1 MKKLAER
8 HCNGRLVLS
17 HEGGYSAAY
26 VPCCA
31 LAIVEAM
38 SGIQTKVEDPFM
50 ESFSGVPVDTLF
62 PHEEEAVQKVI
73 EQQSKFWDLSAQKA
87 VR

>member
-1 MKKLAER
+1 
-8 HCNGRLVLS
+8 
-17 HEGGYSAAY
+17 
-26 VPCCA
+26 
-31 LAIVEAM
+31 M
-38 SGIQTKVEDPFM
+38 SEIKTKVEDPFM

-62 PHEEEAVQKVI
+62 PHEEEAVQKMI

>member
-1 MKKLAER
+1 MKKLAQNQ
-8 HCNGRLVLS
+8 CDGRLVLC

-26 VPCCA
+26 VPFCS

-38 SGIQTKVEDPFM
+38 SEIKTDVQDPFM
-50 ESFSGVPVDTLF
+50 ESFGVPVERLF

-73 EQQSKFWDLSAQKA
+73 EQQSKFWDFNGGKE
-87 VR
+87 